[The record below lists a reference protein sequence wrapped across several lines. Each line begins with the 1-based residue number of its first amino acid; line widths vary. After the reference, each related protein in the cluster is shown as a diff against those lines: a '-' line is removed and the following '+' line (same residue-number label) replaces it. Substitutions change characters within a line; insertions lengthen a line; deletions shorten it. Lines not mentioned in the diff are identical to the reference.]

1 MVWINLNNWITRRAV
16 KSCGSTQHIMI
27 MNIRIK
33 FSLIVLLITF
43 PLLSYAQSRSLL
55 DVYREYE
62 HLDESFSLNISGNF
76 LKMASWFEDDL
87 DEDDLDDVIHSI
99 DKIKILKVPK
109 GFKGMSGEEGR
120 RFKRNLRHEDFEE
133 LMNIRG
139 EDGVFFVLVKERRGV
154 VDDLVMFGEGDH
166 GVIFIEFLGHMD
178 AKKIGR
184 ICRKIE
190 MDEI

>member
-1 MVWINLNNWITRRAV
+1 
-16 KSCGSTQHIMI
+16 
-27 MNIRIK
+27 MNFRIK
-33 FSLIVLLITF
+33 FSLIFLTITS
-43 PLLSYAQSRSLL
+43 PLLSNAQSRSLL
-55 DVYREYE
+55 DVYHEYE
-62 HLDESFSLNISGNF
+62 HLDESFSLNISGGF
-76 LKMASWFEDDL
+76 LKMANWFDHDLEDHDL
-87 DEDDLDDVIHSI
+87 DEVISSI

-109 GFKGMSGEEGR
+109 GFRGMESEEVR
-120 RFKRNLRHEDFEE
+120 RFKKDLHREDFDE
-133 LMNIRG
+133 LMHVRSD
-139 EDGVFFVLVKERRGV
+139 DGVFFVLAKEKRGV